1 MQHFFSNTT
10 KIKEVIMAFNNLGT
24 PVTLG
29 PGGQIIAFMSYGG
42 DHGAQILAPNIIQ
55 NGAPE
60 GDGESEIDVISQGKL
75 IGVDVNG
82 DTSPGTVTYTAVFE
96 NIGNQHFVG
105 FGDNNLK
112 STPVYFNLNGGG
124 LS

>member
-1 MQHFFSNTT
+1 MTTKRKGMQHFFSNTT

-60 GDGESEIDVISQGKL
+60 GDGESEITRHG
-75 IGVDVNG
+75 
-82 DTSPGTVTYTAVFE
+82 
-96 NIGNQHFVG
+96 H
-105 FGDNNLK
+105 
-112 STPVYFNLNGGG
+112 VYGGIREYRQPAFRRVRRQ
-124 LS
+124 